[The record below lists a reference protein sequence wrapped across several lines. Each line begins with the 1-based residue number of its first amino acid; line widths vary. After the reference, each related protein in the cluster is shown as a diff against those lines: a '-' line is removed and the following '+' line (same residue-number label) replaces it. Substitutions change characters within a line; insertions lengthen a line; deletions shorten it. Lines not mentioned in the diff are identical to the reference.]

1 MYQLLEILTLDIESF
16 FLHRVGNVRTLRVA
30 LPGDEVLQ
38 FNPDKDKDRIF
49 IGPGLRWKENIVRA
63 TRPGLLKKTTKNLY
77 YVDTH
82 QKRYIPQKREF
93 VIGIVMKKK
102 GDNYVIDI
110 GASDQA
116 TISYLAFEN
125 ASKKT
130 RKEMK
135 LGDLLYG
142 QLLVANKDMEPEL
155 VCIDVYNRAVGMGT
169 LPEGGVMFTV
179 PLHVARQIVNPNNPF
194 LKTISKM
201 IKYTIV
207 VGFNGR
213 VWIKAERQREMVAIM
228 NCIAMLEVMPSE
240 EAEKKVVKLL
250 ENF

>member
-1 MYQLLEILTLDIESF
+1 MTAK
-16 FLHRVGNVRTLRVA
+16 VGNIRTLRVV

-142 QLLVANKDMEPEL
+142 QLFVANKDMEPEL
-155 VCIDVYNRAVGMGT
+155 VCIDVYDRAVGMGT
-169 LPEGGVMFTV
+169 LPEGGVMFSV

-194 LKTISKM
+194 LKTMSKM